1 MKMHKLN
8 KHIFQCK
15 KFFINSKNRT
25 FSLKVVSHGVPLGQL
40 DHVEFNSPYHS
51 RTFLTIFIN
60 LIIYLHLLNCNFKYD
75 TSYLAILYKTK
86 VKWQLTCSLWNVT
99 LNITFNTILSTF
111 NIKISN
117 CAFNLKACFE
127 IHQSSKLY

>member
-1 MKMHKLN
+1 MKMHKLK

-60 LIIYLHLLNCNFKYD
+60 LIFYLHLLNCNYKYD

-127 IHQSSKLY
+127 IHQSSKL

>member
-1 MKMHKLN
+1 MHKLN

-99 LNITFNTILSTF
+99 LNISFNTILSTF

-117 CAFNLKACFE
+117 CAFNLMACFE
-127 IHQSSKLY
+127 IHQSSKL

>member
-1 MKMHKLN
+1 MHKLN

-25 FSLKVVSHGVPLGQL
+25 CSLKVVSHGVPLGQL

-60 LIIYLHLLNCNFKYD
+60 LIFYLHLLNCNFKYD

-127 IHQSSKLY
+127 IHQSSKL

>member
-60 LIIYLHLLNCNFKYD
+60 LIFYLHLLNCNFKYD

-127 IHQSSKLY
+127 IHQSSKL

>member
-60 LIIYLHLLNCNFKYD
+60 LIFYLHLLNYNYKYD

-99 LNITFNTILSTF
+99 LNISFNTILSTF

-127 IHQSSKLY
+127 IHQSSKL